1 MAGTVRMKFF
11 TGARVTDAQQVVS
24 GVWAVVV
31 HHNSLETLEA
41 TACNLLD
48 EGIDPKQIVV
58 VDNSMD
64 RVSEPELTGAL
75 APGVHLLRVENQGYG
90 AAVNAGFRLV
100 DLVAAGCAEA
110 VLVVTH
116 EVLFS
121 EGAVAVL
128 AETLRGAP
136 SVGAVAPLLTVRG
149 ASGEGVWST
158 GGYLTGCL
166 RLPRHSTEL
175 EVGRDH
181 ATVEWAD
188 GAAVMYRP
196 FALGLGMDE
205 RYFLYMEEV
214 ELHLRLRASGMGVVV
229 AYGARAS
236 QSTGG
241 MPPYYA
247 VRNIQ
252 LLHRRFG
259 RRGFRHLALASVTAR
274 AVAKAA
280 RHSDLTAFRAV
291 LRGMRDG
298 RRAQLV

>member
-1 MAGTVRMKFF
+1 M
-11 TGARVTDAQQVVS
+11 TDAHQGVA

-31 HHNSLETLEA
+31 HHNSLETLEE
-41 TACNLLD
+41 TGHNLLG
-48 EGIDPKQIVV
+48 EGIAPQRIVV

-64 RVSEPELTGAL
+64 RVSAPRLARVLPPGA
-75 APGVHLLRVENQGYG
+75 HLLRVENRGYG
-90 AAVNAGFRLV
+90 AAINAGFRFV
-100 DLVAAGCAEA
+100 DRVAAGSLEA

-128 AETLRGAP
+128 ADTLRGAP
-136 SVGAVAPLLTVRG
+136 SIGAVAPLLTVRG
-149 ASGEGVWST
+149 TSGEGVWST
-158 GGYLTGCL
+158 GGYMTRYL

-175 EVGRDH
+175 AVGRDH

-188 GAAVMYRP
+188 GAAVMYHPSVLR
-196 FALGLGMDE
+196 LRMDE

-214 ELHLRLRASGMGVVV
+214 ELHLRLRASGMRVVV

-236 QSTGG
+236 QSTQG
-241 MPPYYA
+241 MPPYYE

-280 RHSDLTAFRAV
+280 MHFDLTAILAV
-291 LRGMRDG
+291 LRGMHDG
-298 RRAQLV
+298 RRARLA

>member
-1 MAGTVRMKFF
+1 MKFS
-11 TGARVTDAQQVVS
+11 TGARVTDAQQVVAR
-24 GVWAVVV
+24 VWAVVV
-31 HHNSLETLEA
+31 HHNSLGTLKA
-41 TACNLLD
+41 TAHNLLD
-48 EGIDPKQIVV
+48 EGIDPKQVVV
-58 VDNSMD
+58 VDNSMH
-64 RVSEPELTGAL
+64 RVSEPELAR
-75 APGVHLLRVENQGYG
+75 AVPPGVHLLRVENQGYG

-100 DLVAAGCAEA
+100 DQFAAGCAEA

-121 EGAVAVL
+121 QGAVAVL
-128 AETLRGAP
+128 VETVRGAP

-149 ASGEGVWST
+149 ASGEEVWSS
-158 GGYLTGCL
+158 GGYLTGCF
-166 RLPRHSTEL
+166 RLPRHRTEL
-175 EVGRDH
+175 EVGRDC

-196 FALGLGMDE
+196 SALRLGMDE

-214 ELHLRLRASGMGVVV
+214 ELHLRLRASGMRVVV

-280 RHSDLTAFRAV
+280 MHSDLTAFRAV
-291 LRGMRDG
+291 LRGVRDG
-298 RRAQLV
+298 RRARLV